1 MQTENFDKIED
12 TENQDIR
19 DKEEIDISQEDDEDE
34 NMVLQAIRYIV
45 GQKFF
50 L

>member
-1 MQTENFDKIED
+1 VQTENFDKNED
-12 TENQDIR
+12 IENQDLR
-19 DKEEIDISQEDDEDE
+19 DKEIDICQEEDEDE